1 MAPLVALN
9 ADSGC
14 TLSTGLVER
23 QEGDGG
29 PLTQGEQASKQSDGD
44 LSYLDWAATLR
55 SQAQRQ
61 HSSASESAAAEH
73 SGEETTTV
81 WVTDVETVTAT
92 VTRADSTSRGAV
104 RPTDQAYSSGA
115 KEETTSSTGSPASS
129 GRQPWSTDGAHEAA
143 LTSTTSEWAKEHASS
158 STAEAEAEWL
168 TSGRGWPTN
177 KSHTLA
183 SQPTVTSKTI
193 AGESSATHE
202 EKTSH
207 RHSSTTTS
215 TWPTVASHRLIS
227 STSPASYHSSSI
239 PYHLSYEFHDS
250 SSYLTSESPTHRSST
265 FSAAT
270 TLDSSSLGRSAS
282 TTTASSVARGA
293 LESAASSGST
303 GGGTSSGSESSAS
316 STSPLSTTNVA
327 SLDPVHQASTS
338 SPSPSSTSIPSSS
351 SSSHLAA
358 ILGSTLGALAFLSL
372 LSLAFFFLLRRRRRT
387 SGERY
392 AAVSP
397 SHEPYPT
404 YFPGASAEGGGGER
418 NDEPPPMAAVPREYS
433 RAGGMMRSGYLGLAG
448 PHQPDYG
455 EAGEEEE
462 EEDEREPEILN
473 DDAMLGGAGLS
484 STREDGARRYEGVS
498 STEAEDGAEKNLLRA
513 YTPPERDARVV
524 PVVASGHHNEN
535 ASIPNVGLVPATP
548 TPPASSDVVDRDA
561 ESGPLFDGGKRNPF
575 SKEGDLST
583 DEDEYDAG
591 RTVVAVGERR
601 PWVKAERKRLGGEGS
616 PFFGARMPR
625 A

>member
-1 MAPLVALN
+1 MAPLVVLN

-14 TLSTGLVER
+14 TPSTGLVER

-29 PLTQGEQASKQSDGD
+29 PLTQGEQASNESDGD
-44 LSYLDWAATLR
+44 LSYLDWAAILH
-55 SQAQRQ
+55 SQAQRE
-61 HSSASESAAAEH
+61 HSSASEFAAAEH

-104 RPTDQAYSSGA
+104 RPTDKAYSSGA
-115 KEETTSSTGSPASS
+115 KEETTSWTGSPASS
-129 GRQPWSTDGAHEAA
+129 GRQSWSTDGTHEAA
-143 LTSTTSEWAKEHASS
+143 LTSTTSDWAKEHASS
-158 STAEAEAEWL
+158 STAEAEAAWLTRL

-183 SQPTVTSKTI
+183 SQPTATSTTI
-193 AGESSATHE
+193 AAEWSATHE
-202 EKTSH
+202 EKISH

-239 PYHLSYEFHDS
+239 PYHLSAEFQDS
-250 SSYLTSESPTHRSST
+250 SSYHTSESPTRRSST
-265 FSAAT
+265 FSSAT
-270 TLDSSSLGRSAS
+270 TLDSSSLGHSAS
-282 TTTASSVARGA
+282 TTTANSVTRGA
-293 LESAASSGST
+293 VESAASSGST
-303 GGGTSSGSESSAS
+303 GAGTSSGSESSAS

-372 LSLAFFFLLRRRRRT
+372 LSLAFFFLLRRRRRRT

-404 YFPGASAEGGGGER
+404 YFPGASSEGGGGGTER

-448 PHQPDYG
+448 HYQPDYG
-455 EAGEEEE
+455 EADEEEEE
-462 EEDEREPEILN
+462 EEDEREPEILD

-484 STREDGARRYEGVS
+484 STREDG
-498 STEAEDGAEKNLLRA
+498 
-513 YTPPERDARVV
+513 V
-524 PVVASGHHNEN
+524 PS
-535 ASIPNVGLVPATP
+535 VGLAPVTP
-548 TPPASSDVVDRDA
+548 TPPANSGVVDRDA

-583 DEDEYDAG
+583 DEEEYDG
-591 RTVVAVGERR
+591 GGTVVSVGERR